1 MVDHALG
8 PAGTLASQD
17 GDCGSGVYLLT
28 GARESVGPS
37 EQSCRQLTLEDAT
50 GRVTG
55 FVWPEARPYV
65 ACPVNLP
72 AAVTVR
78 AGVQCYH
85 DQPQLRIHSLVGL
98 SNSEVSSATALLPR
112 LRCPAV
118 ARPAL
123 DRLAQLERELPL
135 PLDGFLREVL
145 LDPKVMLPFL
155 TCRASVRHHHAF
167 QGGLLVHSTQML
179 DAVRDRAK
187 QALPDDEW
195 APSLC
200 QLGYL
205 LHDLGKLRSVGTN
218 RRPQYAL
225 VVPHEQ
231 LTLYLLGPHLRWLEL
246 RNNEL
251 AIGLLYVF
259 SYLARPASGRGLAEY
274 EIARIVEMHDQMS
287 ASGFN
292 QRGLGRLLNGW
303 KQQPAIV
310 RAMPHRGPA
319 RQQPE
324 ARHGEGARTLTC
336 LPAAPG
342 LTESP

>member
-65 ACPVNLP
+65 ACPANLP
-72 AAVTVR
+72 APVTVR

-85 DQPQLRIHSLVGL
+85 DQPQLRIHSLAGL

-112 LRCPAV
+112 LRCPEG

-123 DRLAQLERELPL
+123 DRLAQLERELPS
-135 PLDGFLREVL
+135 PLDGFLRGVL
-145 LDPKVMLPFL
+145 LDPQVTLPFL
-155 TCRASVRHHHAF
+155 TCRASVNHHHSS
-167 QGGLLVHSTQML
+167 QGGLLVHSTAML
-179 DAVRDRAK
+179 DAVRDQTR

-195 APSLC
+195 APYLC

-205 LHDLGKLRSVGTN
+205 LHDLGKVRSVGTI

-251 AIGLLYVF
+251 ALGLLYVLT
-259 SYLARPASGRGLAEY
+259 YLARPAKARGVAEY
-274 EIARIVEMHDQMS
+274 EIARIVEVHDEMS

-292 QRGLGRLLNGW
+292 QRGLGRLLHGS
-303 KQQPAIV
+303 KQQPAII
-310 RAMPHRGPA
+310 RGLPHRGPA

-324 ARHGEGARTLTC
+324 ARHGEGVRAFTRI
-336 LPAAPG
+336 PS
-342 LTESP
+342 SPDLVENS